1 MFIIKEIHFEIKYIF
16 GRNESNVITVRR
28 EDAEISGQP

>member
-1 MFIIKEIHFEIKYIF
+1 MIKEIHLEIKYIF
-16 GRNESNVITVRR
+16 RRNENNVITVRR